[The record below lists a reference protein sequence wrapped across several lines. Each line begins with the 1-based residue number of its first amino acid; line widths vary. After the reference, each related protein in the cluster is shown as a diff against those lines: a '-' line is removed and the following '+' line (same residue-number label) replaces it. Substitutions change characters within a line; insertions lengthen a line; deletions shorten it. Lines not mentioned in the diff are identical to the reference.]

1 MNVYIR
7 TNNLQDKVDGRKINA
22 DMKLS
27 TLLKLKGDEEFT
39 YFNLQRFISQHFI
52 SNFDDEIATAV
63 PVPVPAP
70 VSAPV
75 PAPVPAP
82 ALSALPVPVPVPVPA
97 PVPFAEPVLD
107 VDSQTQRR
115 RPLPTS
121 FRDCVW
127 NHYIGEDINK
137 HRCLCCKKVVI
148 NNRQFQVGHV
158 ISVRDGGTDEIN
170 NLRPICAPCNHS
182 MGTKNMIEFVKTY
195 GYYIG

>member
-1 MNVYIR
+1 MPVP
-7 TNNLQDKVDGRKINA
+7 
-22 DMKLS
+22 
-27 TLLKLKGDEEFT
+27 
-39 YFNLQRFISQHFI
+39 
-52 SNFDDEIATAV
+52 AV
-63 PVPVPAP
+63 PVPA
-70 VSAPV
+70 
-75 PAPVPAP
+75 
-82 ALSALPVPVPVPVPA
+82 VPVPA
-97 PVPFAEPVLD
+97 VPAVPVEPIID
-107 VDSQTQRR
+107 VELTQKR

-121 FRDCVW
+121 VRDCVW

-158 ISVRDGGTDEIN
+158 ISVKDGGTDEIN